1 MTDAAGIR
9 FVREPLPDRHPSV
22 TVAFQYTMP
31 GAGPTPCRATLGFYD
46 MAGAR
51 LGEIFVN
58 AGKVDSGLDVN
69 MRDAAVL
76 VSLALQSGY
85 TLADL
90 RPKMMRDHTG
100 RAEGV
105 IGQLLDL
112 IAEGEGGAE

>member
-1 MTDAAGIR
+1 MTDAAGTR

-22 TVAFQYTMP
+22 TVAFPYRLP
-31 GAGPTPCRATLGFYD
+31 GGKVISASGTLGFYD

-69 MRDAAVL
+69 ARDATVL

-85 TLADL
+85 TIADL
-90 RPKMMRDHTG
+90 RPKMIRDSEG
-100 RAEGV
+100 RAEGL

-112 IAEGEGGAE
+112 IAEGEGG